1 VSYSLA
7 APPAGRPR
15 AISSVRV
22 TAHFMNPK
30 PHDFARII
38 TSRLAIVNLAALL
51 NGIYA
56 ADDSVRMCPM
66 IDAEYHLAFAGQAGE
81 PRVAVGARALG
92 PSGPANQSGSPTAR
106 REPALPVSQAVA
118 VVTSLVG

>member
-1 VSYSLA
+1 
-7 APPAGRPR
+7 
-15 AISSVRV
+15 VRI

-30 PHDFARII
+30 PDDFARII

-51 NGIYA
+51 NGMHA

-81 PRVAVGARALG
+81 PRVAVGADGCATDG
-92 PSGPANQSGSPTAR
+92 VAVNGKVQ
-106 REPALPVSQAVA
+106 PALWDPADRLIRAVRRLLGVSP
-118 VVTSLVG
+118 LYR